1 MTGHVLARRQHDRVL
16 RRAERGVGAVQLV
29 AGGAAAR
36 EAEVANDVVLDA
48 VFGFSFYGEP
58 RAPFDGILRDLE
70 RTATPLVSVDTPSG
84 WHVEDGP
91 TGPVKLAPDV
101 LVSLTAPKKCA
112 SHFAG
117 RHYVG
122 GRFVPP
128 RVAEKYGLELSPYP
142 GASQILELPNW
153 GP

>member
-1 MTGHVLARRQHDRVL
+1 MV
-16 RRAERGVGAVQLV
+16 
-29 AGGAAAR
+29 
-36 EAEVANDVVLDA
+36 DA

-70 RTATPLVSVDTPSG
+70 RTSTPLVSVDTPSG

-128 RVAEKYGLELSPYP
+128 LKPACARDTGPDPYGTAKHMSFIIKNTGLTGGLGSLAKSRPMWSTHSLSRPTV
-142 GASQILELPNW
+142 SR
-153 GP
+153 